1 MDMTWTEKVEDI
13 LEHRH
18 YDSDLLAIIAKMMAA
33 HIDAAEQAARAAQSE
48 EAAKQ

>member
-1 MDMTWTEKVEDI
+1 MTWTEQVEDI

-18 YDSDLLAIIAKMMAA
+18 YDCDLLAIIAKMMAA
-33 HIDAAEQAARAAQSE
+33 QIDAAAQAAQGE